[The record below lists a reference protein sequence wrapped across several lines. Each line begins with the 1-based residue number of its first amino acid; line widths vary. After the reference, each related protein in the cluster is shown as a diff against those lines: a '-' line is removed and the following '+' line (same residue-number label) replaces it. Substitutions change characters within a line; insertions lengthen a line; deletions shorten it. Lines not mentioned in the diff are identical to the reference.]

1 MHIQPLGDRVVI
13 KPKPKEEKTKGG
25 LYLPDT
31 ATKERPM
38 QGTVMAVGPGRRTDE
53 GKLIPMNV
61 QVEQQVLFAKY
72 AGTELEIDDPAEPE
86 VTPAFWKDLTTAALI
101 AVALW
106 LTAVIV
112 FG

>member
-25 LYLPDT
+25 IYLPDT

-38 QGTVMAVGPGRRTDE
+38 QGTVMAVGPGRHTEE

-72 AGTELEIDDPAEPE
+72 AGTEFEIDDEE
-86 VTPAFWKDLTTAALI
+86 FLILQEKDILG
-101 AVALW
+101 
-106 LTAVIV
+106 VIKEEA
-112 FG
+112 

>member
-1 MHIQPLGDRVVI
+1 MHIEPLGDRVVI

-25 LYLPDT
+25 IYLPDT

-53 GKLIPMNV
+53 GTLIPMNV

-72 AGTELEIDDPAEPE
+72 AGTEFEIDDEE
-86 VTPAFWKDLTTAALI
+86 FLVLQEKDILG
-101 AVALW
+101 
-106 LTAVIV
+106 VIKEEA
-112 FG
+112 